1 MVMLD
6 GLRYGLQ
13 DHGFAGLG
21 RRYDETALALADG
34 RHQVDDPGGQVLGAA
49 VTHLQLQTL
58 LREQRRQVL
67 EDDLVARLFRRF
79 KVDLVDFE
87 QREVALAF
95 LGGPDLAGDIVAG
108 TQVKASY
115 LAGRDVDII
124 GTGQVGTVCGT
135 QKSESVLEN
144 LQYAAAV
151 DVFALSG
158 MGLED
163 FEDDVLFSRTGQ
175 TVETEGFRYENQLR
189 CGLLL

>member
-1 MVMLD
+1 MVVLD
-6 GLRYGLQ
+6 GLRDGLQ

-21 RRYDETALALADG
+21 RRYDETALAFTDG

-49 VTHLQLQTL
+49 VTHLQLQAL
-58 LREQRRQVL
+58 LREQRCQVL

-108 TQVKASY
+108 AQVKASY

-124 GTGQVGTVCGT
+124 GAGQVGTVCGT
-135 QKSESVLEN
+135 QKPESVLEN

-151 DVFALSG
+151 DVFALPG
-158 MGLED
+158 VGLED
-163 FEDDVLFSRTGQ
+163 FKDDVLFSRAGQ
-175 TVETEGFRYENQLR
+175 AVEAERFGYEDKF
-189 CGLLL
+189 